1 MVRDHKQLRNIP
13 DVWVFLDCVLSATFH
28 ELETHISFPDS
39 EPNPRLFLTI
49 ANRCPLLSKLT
60 VNLSNWKNQEAMPDT
75 VKPVMT
81 SLIALQHLTQLSLTG
96 MRERNRCVLRF
107 IGQSC
112 PSLSHLSVS
121 GFGLEKKD
129 VLGLVIGELID
140 DIFPNPLNEPSWC
153 QDAAL
158 NRLIVPAKFRA
169 PICHSLQDLKLSDGG
184 DTSEMRQLKWGLSD
198 CYYGFSASV
207 TAFLLRHFP
216 LLINL
221 GDRLPTSLAIKIL
234 QDAPID
240 TKDAVIQSD
249 FEKACCKALLDR
261 QDDSTLIFNPN
272 RNLIPAFSGILSF
285 IHVLYCSNITTFL

>member
-1 MVRDHKQLRNIP
+1 MGL
-13 DVWVFLDCVLSATFH
+13 FGLCVECNFPRIGNSHL
-28 ELETHISFPDS
+28 ISRF
-39 EPNPRLFLTI
+39 R
-49 ANRCPLLSKLT
+49 A
-60 VNLSNWKNQEAMPDT
+60 
-75 VKPVMT
+75 KPKAVP
-81 SLIALQHLTQLSLTG
+81 
-96 MRERNRCVLRF
+96 F
-107 IGQSC
+107 
-112 PSLSHLSVS
+112 SHLSVS

-285 IHVLYCSNITTFL
+285 IHVLYCSNITTLL